1 MQIWS
6 MVVSVQLVSMPSSSL
21 YFSILLLP
29 PLSPAFHFQFIG
41 LNIRI
46 LRYSLT
52 LMLLHLHFTEEVL
65 CSVMISGRK
74 WSLL

>member
-6 MVVSVQLVSMPSSSL
+6 MVVSVRLVSMPSSSL

-29 PLSPAFHFQFIG
+29 PLSLAFHFQFTG
-41 LNIRI
+41 SNIRI

-52 LMLLHLHFTEEVL
+52 LMLLHLHITEEVL
-65 CSVMISGRK
+65 CSVMISGEK
-74 WSLL
+74 